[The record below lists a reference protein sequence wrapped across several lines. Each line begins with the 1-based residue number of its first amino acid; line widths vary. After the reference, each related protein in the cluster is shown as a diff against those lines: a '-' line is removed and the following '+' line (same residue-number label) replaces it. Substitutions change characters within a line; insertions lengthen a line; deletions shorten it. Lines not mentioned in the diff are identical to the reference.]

1 MSAAAQSGAAMKLD
15 ANTQLS
21 LAAVAISGLALIFSL
36 FAAFPG
42 LKGLLSVVRDGVLWL
57 AMLLIL
63 SGVGFVVYQRLQQTP
78 AMTQRPPLDDFS
90 QRDIVFRP
98 QLPEPRQP

>member
-1 MSAAAQSGAAMKLD
+1 MKLD

-21 LAAVAISGLALIFSL
+21 LAAVTMAGLALVFSL

-57 AMLLIL
+57 AMLLLL

-78 AMTQRPPLDDFS
+78 TVTQRPALDEFTN
-90 QRDIVFRP
+90 RETMFRP
-98 QLPEPRQP
+98 QLPEPRRP